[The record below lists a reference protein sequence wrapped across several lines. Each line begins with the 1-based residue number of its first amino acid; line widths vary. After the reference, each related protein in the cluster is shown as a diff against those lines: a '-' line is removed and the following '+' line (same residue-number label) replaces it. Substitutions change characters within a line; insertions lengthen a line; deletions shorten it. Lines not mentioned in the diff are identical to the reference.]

1 MTKLGLTMQDVNRL
15 SHDLS
20 VENKAAAAQ
29 KISAYY
35 DGTDISERGRKQ
47 ADDSIR
53 IMDEA
58 VKIQVRAVRSE
69 R

>member
-35 DGTDISERGRKQ
+35 DGPHISESGRNL
-47 ADDSIR
+47 
-53 IMDEA
+53 
-58 VKIQVRAVRSE
+58 
-69 R
+69 